1 MHHSK
6 SPLEERPFIV
16 KPLSVLFLIVI
27 VTFLIG
33 CRCPSYVYD
42 DLFWLE
48 PVEFSQETKDWLMER
63 SPWPD
68 YVREDINKVA
78 TLNDSIRTIRN
89 LNQ

>member
-1 MHHSK
+1 MSK
-6 SPLEERPFIV
+6 
-16 KPLSVLFLIVI
+16 
-27 VTFLIG
+27 
-33 CRCPSYVYD
+33 
-42 DLFWLE
+42 
-48 PVEFSQETKDWLMER
+48 TKDWLMER